1 MRSFVQELP
10 GKVVYFSDVSTSF
23 SVSVWKATPHFRRV
37 QEYWMFICSL
47 ENSLIHF
54 LICVEFLG
62 LKDCGMLSINWIF
75 GLELEFLKS
84 TGRLLVPN
92 NCFVLDSGG
101 FSVWLMLV
109 PCVNGWFVFWFI
121 DATNISFD
129 DEWICFDWSVVIEEC
144 AIWFSVWDWQDT
156 DLLALS
162 YNCKMSIPN
171 VFAERIL
178 HLRHLKNRSL

>member
-1 MRSFVQELP
+1 
-10 GKVVYFSDVSTSF
+10 
-23 SVSVWKATPHFRRV
+23 
-37 QEYWMFICSL
+37 MFICSL

-84 TGRLLVPN
+84 TGRLFVPN

-129 DEWICFDWSVVIEEC
+129 HEWICFDWSVVIEEC